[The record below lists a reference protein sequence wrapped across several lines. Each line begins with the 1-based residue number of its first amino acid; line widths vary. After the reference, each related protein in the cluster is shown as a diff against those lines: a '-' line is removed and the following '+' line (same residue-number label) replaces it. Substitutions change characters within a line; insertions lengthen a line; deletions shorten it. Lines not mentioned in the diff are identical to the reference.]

1 MGFHTKAQ
9 SFGMNFGDLNT
20 LNTLTDARLNLT
32 YIISDWA
39 DTMRYV
45 SFYITTPGVY
55 TADNENRIGIYTID
69 TTSGTCTLVASTVS
83 DGNLWKASAGLVNV
97 PLSSYYVMPPNTPH
111 YIASV
116 WNASATTTAPIIYG
130 HSNTAS
136 SILQIGAV
144 SGFRLT
150 NSVSAQSTLPSTFN
164 LSSTTQVSARFWYK
178 LY

>member
-1 MGFHTKAQ
+1 
-9 SFGMNFGDLNT
+9 
-20 LNTLTDARLNLT
+20 
-32 YIISDWA
+32 
-39 DTMRYV
+39 
-45 SFYITTPGVY
+45 
-55 TADNENRIGIYTID
+55 
-69 TTSGTCTLVASTVS
+69 
-83 DGNLWKASAGLVNV
+83 
-97 PLSSYYVMPPNTPH
+97 MPPNTPH